1 MRNFKD
7 IILEKLKVTK
17 DSLTFTWDDFIEA
30 LYKYGDSS
38 FWLED
43 LPNIDGYDDL
53 PEFKYE
59 GKIVKAVALYKFDSY
74 TLNDTVNVIY
84 SYNESS
90 IRQDMT
96 ISSLDSL
103 NDILDQELIAE
114 IYEII
119 SKQQK

>member
-1 MRNFKD
+1 MRNLKD
-7 IILEKLKVTK
+7 IIIEKLKVTK
-17 DSLTFTWDDFIEA
+17 NSLTFTWDDFIEA
-30 LYKYGDSS
+30 LYKYDNSS

-43 LPNIDGYDDL
+43 LPNINGYDDL
-53 PEFKYE
+53 PEFVYE
-59 GKIVKAVALYKFDSY
+59 GKIVKIVALYKFDSY

-90 IRQDMT
+90 VRQDMT

-103 NDILDQELIAE
+103 NNILDQELISE

-119 SKQQK
+119 SNQQK

>member
-1 MRNFKD
+1 MRNFRD
-7 IILEKLKVTK
+7 FIIEKLKVTK
-17 DSLTFTWDDFIEA
+17 NSLTFTWDDFIEA
-30 LYKYGDSS
+30 LYKYDNSS

-59 GKIVKAVALYKFDSY
+59 GKIVKVVALYKFDSY

-90 IRQDMT
+90 VRQDMT
-96 ISSLDSL
+96 ISDLDELTS
-103 NDILDQELIAE
+103 ILGQELIAE

-119 SKQQK
+119 SKQKN